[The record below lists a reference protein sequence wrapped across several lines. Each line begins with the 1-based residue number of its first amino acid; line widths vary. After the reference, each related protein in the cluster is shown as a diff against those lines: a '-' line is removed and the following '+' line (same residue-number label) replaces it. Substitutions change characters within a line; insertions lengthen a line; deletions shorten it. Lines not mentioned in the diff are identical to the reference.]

1 MSGRL
6 SLATILRAHM
16 HWSMLVCLHLHTAV
30 HCPCAPLQHVRA
42 ARRRSTDGAR
52 WELVTPAAPWPARE
66 GLQKL
71 TALYGADDTIVLT
84 AGEAGYFGP
93 YFNDV
98 WYRPGFAPS
107 GFAVH

>member
-1 MSGRL
+1 
-6 SLATILRAHM
+6 
-16 HWSMLVCLHLHTAV
+16 
-30 HCPCAPLQHVRA
+30 
-42 ARRRSTDGAR
+42 
-52 WELVTPAAPWPARE
+52 
-66 GLQKL
+66 L